1 MGLRCPD
8 HPLTL
13 ELLKRSELPLAAPSA
28 NPSGEESPHNAEEVL
43 SYFDG
48 SIEAVLDGGACS
60 VGVEST
66 ILDLSDTPF
75 RILRS
80 GALGKEEILN
90 VLRRELKVV
99 GITGGSGCG
108 KTTALK
114 QLEERGAAIIDCDAL
129 YHEML
134 QTDGEMIRELKAA
147 FPTAVEQGQMD
158 RKALA
163 SIVFHDPDAL
173 RRLNEIT
180 HRHIRNEVRKILTK
194 CVMDGKQLAAVD
206 AVALIESGLAS
217 ECDTVIGI
225 LSTREN
231 RLNRIMKRDN
241 ISQQAAEDRVDAQKS
256 DDFFE
261 EHCDKIIYNNTTEQ
275 QFAADC
281 DAYFSEVL

>member
-1 MGLRCPD
+1 M
-8 HPLTL
+8 
-13 ELLKRSELPLAAPSA
+13 
-28 NPSGEESPHNAEEVL
+28 
-43 SYFDG
+43 
-48 SIEAVLDGGACS
+48 
-60 VGVEST
+60 
-66 ILDLSDTPF
+66 
-75 RILRS
+75 
-80 GALGKEEILN
+80 
-90 VLRRELKVV
+90 
-99 GITGGSGCG
+99 
-108 KTTALK
+108 
-114 QLEERGAAIIDCDAL
+114 
-129 YHEML
+129 
-134 QTDGEMIRELKAA
+134 
-147 FPTAVEQGQMD
+147 
-158 RKALA
+158 
-163 SIVFHDPDAL
+163 FHDPDAL